1 MIKFFL
7 LSVLFVLP
15 GLCKDLIIPL
25 GDSTQIPIQ
34 GNQVWIEKKSIIR
47 VSAIGNQLKV
57 TAIETGTSYLKN
69 KNSLYLVQVIKPNE
83 MDLYNKLS
91 GILKNRLG
99 LKLNVNQSRV
109 EIAGHLFRLK
119 DWLYIAD
126 HMGNNDEYV
135 FKAKIAPEL
144 IPEVKAYFIS
154 QFRNRGLADQRINF
168 ESEPELK
175 LNPKDPHIQTYRTLL
190 KKFGIPVSKDT
201 TSLILEPIIKVQI
214 TVAEIDRAFI
224 QRYGIELGS
233 PLKSEILPT
242 NQIKS
247 FEAELHMMETAG
259 KGRLLASPNILCK
272 SGKEAD
278 FWAGGEIPI
287 KTVSRYSS
295 DIVWKKYGVYL
306 KVKPKADYLGRIS
319 VSLQTEV
326 SSIDSSLSVDGVP
339 GITTNKVSSFFDLP
353 ETKIIAL
360 SGLLKEVDGNSYSG
374 LPLLSQLPI
383 LGPLFSSRDFKEK
396 RTELVIFVKPEVM
409 TRETDI
415 NLITKPRHI
424 QRL

>member
-1 MIKFFL
+1 MLNSFL
-7 LSVLFVLP
+7 ICVFLALP
-15 GLCKDLIIPL
+15 TFAKDLLIPL
-25 GDSTQIPIQ
+25 GESALIPIN

-47 VSAIGNQLKV
+47 GSVVGRSLKV
-57 TAIETGTSYLKN
+57 VGIETGTSYLKSGS
-69 KNSLYLVQVIKPNE
+69 SLYLIQVIKPNQ
-83 MDLYNKLS
+83 MSLYSKLS
-91 GILKNRLG
+91 GVIKNRLG
-99 LKLNVNQSRV
+99 LKINVSQSQV
-109 EIAGHLFRLK
+109 EITGHLFRLN
-119 DWLYIAD
+119 DWIYIAKQMEAD
-126 HMGNNDEYV
+126 DEYS

-144 IPEVKAYFIS
+144 VPEVKSYFIS
-154 QFRNRGLADQRINF
+154 QFKTRGLADQRINF

-175 LNPKDPHIQTYRTLL
+175 LNPRDPHMQSYRLFL

-224 QRYGIELGS
+224 QRYGLELGS
-233 PLKSEILPT
+233 PMKSEILPT

-339 GITTNKVSSFFDLP
+339 GITTNKISSFFDLP

-374 LPLLSQLPI
+374 LPLLSRLPI

-415 NLITKPRHI
+415 NITTKPRHI